1 MKNDTIKLI
10 ITETLLIENKK
21 STKKDST
28 NKIKLKVN
36 NKNNSFTLE
45 HDTDYKINPIYK
57 HELINKTKVYSFSI
71 NEQNMNQKKNRGY
84 FT

>member
-10 ITETLLIENKK
+10 VAETLLIENKK
-21 STKKDST
+21 STKKYST

-45 HDTDYKINPIYK
+45 HDTDYEIKPIFKY
-57 HELINKTKVYSFSI
+57 EPIGKTTVYSFTI
-71 NEQNMNQKKNRGY
+71 NK
-84 FT
+84 

>member
-10 ITETLLIENKK
+10 VTGTLLVENRK
-21 STKKDST
+21 STKQDSS

-45 HDTDYKINPIYK
+45 HDTDYKVKPIFRYESIGERK
-57 HELINKTKVYSFSI
+57 IYSFYINK
-71 NEQNMNQKKNRGY
+71 
-84 FT
+84 